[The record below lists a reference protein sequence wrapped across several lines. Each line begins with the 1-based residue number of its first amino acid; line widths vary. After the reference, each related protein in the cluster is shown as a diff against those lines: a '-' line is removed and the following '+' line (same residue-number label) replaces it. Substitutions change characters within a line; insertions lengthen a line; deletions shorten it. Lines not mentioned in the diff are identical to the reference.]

1 MCYGLRDRRVS
12 EDLFECAEV
21 VRAGESDESDGADG
35 VGEVRSGQKWM
46 EPLRLWLEVMPF
58 QS

>member
-35 VGEVRSGQKWM
+35 VGEVWA
-46 EPLRLWLEVMPF
+46 EVDGAVVVMA
-58 QS
+58 

>member
-1 MCYGLRDRRVS
+1 MS

-46 EPLRLWLEVMPF
+46 EPLWLWLEVMPF